1 MKKLTKV
8 TKMFLL
14 ATATFSLVACSNDEA
29 TDNGPVAARFTAD
42 IGAPVTR
49 AVGSNWNADCIGIT
63 VTNVTGGSAME
74 TMYRNVEYSTAST
87 GATAEFKPV
96 TTGGGIFFQDK
107 DETVTFSAYAPY
119 QESAD
124 NLLPGA
130 DNDGVITV
138 NTKESNYDNS
148 QEDIDFLFAS
158 GATASA
164 KNPTVTFADN
174 TASGGEDCSFHHKMA
189 QLNIVL
195 QTSTAD
201 GFAADKIF
209 DGNNTFS
216 LGGLKHEGTF
226 DVTTG
231 EAAAT
236 GEADDT
242 WNITDCKKT
251 DDTDAHTRT
260 YSLILLPQ
268 NLTSQPLNLKVTID
282 GQSYIN
288 DNKINPDLEAGK
300 AYTYT
305 ITVKK
310 TGLVVNGCTISE
322 WGNGG
327 TSEGEAIML

>member
-14 ATATFSLVACSNDEA
+14 ATATFSVVACSNDEA

-42 IGAPVTR
+42 IGAPLTR
-49 AVGSNWNADCIGIT
+49 AVGSNWNADHIGIT
-63 VTNVTGGSAME
+63 VTNSNSDMKYMYKNVGYE
-74 TMYRNVEYSTAST
+74 TSST
-87 GATAEFKPV
+87 GATADFTPIDDA
-96 TTGGGIFFQDK
+96 IFFQDK
-107 DETVTFSAYAPY
+107 DEIVTFSAYAPY
-119 QESAD
+119 QESSAASA
-124 NLLPGA
+124 LPGT
-130 DNDGVITV
+130 NGVISV
-138 NTKESNYDNS
+138 DTKDYNGNNPDKS

-174 TASGGEDCSFHHKMA
+174 TTNGGEDCSFHHKMA

-195 QTSTAD
+195 RTSTTD

-236 GEADDT
+236 GTEVDG
-242 WNITDCKKT
+242 WNITECKNVDDKT
-251 DDTDAHTRT
+251 ANTRT

-268 NLTSQPLNLKVTID
+268 DLTKALNLGIAID
-282 GQSYIN
+282 GILYTNN
-288 DNKINPDLEAGK
+288 DKINPNLEAGK

-310 TGLVVNGCTISE
+310 TGLAVSGCTITD

-327 TSEGEAIML
+327 GNTGNATMQ

>member
-8 TKMFLL
+8 TRMFLL
-14 ATATFSLVACSNDEA
+14 ATATLSVVACSNDEA

-42 IGAPVTR
+42 IGAPLTR
-49 AVGSNWNADCIGIT
+49 AVGSNWNADRIGIT
-63 VTNVTGGSAME
+63 VTNSNSDMKYMYQNVGYE
-74 TMYRNVEYSTAST
+74 TSST
-87 GATAEFKPV
+87 GATADFTPIDDA
-96 TTGGGIFFQDK
+96 IFFQDK

-119 QESAD
+119 NAD
-124 NLLPGA
+124 LTNNTIA
-130 DNDGVITV
+130 V
-138 NTKESNYDNS
+138 NTKENNGEDK
-148 QEDIDFLFAS
+148 QEKTIDFLFAS

-174 TASGGEDCSFHHKMA
+174 TANSGADCSFHHQMA

-231 EAAAT
+231 TATATAT
-236 GEADDT
+236 GTEVDG
-242 WNITDCKKT
+242 WNITECKNVDDKT
-251 DDTDAHTRT
+251 ANTRT

-268 NLTSQPLNLKVTID
+268 DLTKALNLGIAID
-282 GQSYIN
+282 GILYTNN
-288 DNKINPDLEAGK
+288 DKINPDLEAGK

-310 TGLVVNGCTISE
+310 TGLVVSGCTITD

-327 TSEGEAIML
+327 GNTGEATMQ

>member
-1 MKKLTKV
+1 MKKTMKKLTKF

-14 ATATFSLVACSNDEA
+14 ATVTLSVVACSNDEA

-63 VTNVTGGSAME
+63 VTNSTSEMKD
-74 TMYRNVEYSTAST
+74 MYKNVAYSTTST
-87 GATAEFKPV
+87 GATAEFTPA
-96 TTGGGIFFQDK
+96 TIGGGIFFQDK

-119 QESAD
+119 NSDLTD
-124 NLLPGA
+124 NTI
-130 DNDGVITV
+130 VV
-138 NTKESNYDNS
+138 NTKDNNGDS
-148 QEDIDFLFAS
+148 QETIDFLFAS

-164 KNPTVTFADN
+164 KNPTVIFTDN
-174 TASGGEDCSFHHKMA
+174 TASDGEDCSFHHKMA

-201 GFAADKIF
+201 GFAANKIF
-209 DGNNTFS
+209 DKNNTFTLS
-216 LGGLKHEGTF
+216 GLVHEGTF

-231 EAAAT
+231 TAAAT
-236 GEADDT
+236 GTTVDG

-251 DDTDAHTRT
+251 DDTEANTRT

-268 NLTSQPLNLKVTID
+268 GLTMPLNLGIAID
-282 GQSYIN
+282 GVLYTNN
-288 DNKINPDLEAGK
+288 DKIKPDLTAGK
-300 AYTYT
+300 RYTYT

-310 TGLVVNGCTISE
+310 TGLVVSGCTIAD

-327 TSEGEAIML
+327 SNTGNATMQ